1 MGITEPIVI
10 VIIIFVV
17 ITLMALRRR
26 ILFRMGLR
34 NLTRRKSQTAVVIL
48 GLLIGTAIISSS
60 LVIGDTLEYIFVDD
74 VIDKLDAI
82 DELVYDRPPRTGE
95 YPFFNIS
102 TFTVLKDSL
111 ESNNTPIDG
120 IAPLII
126 KQVGV
131 SYIEEDTVEGGVTL
145 MGFNASQEEGFGSFK
160 GLEDEVVDEG
170 LALNNTIINERLSE
184 KLNADTGGTIAV
196 RFGDNT
202 TYLTVEYIVEN
213 EGKGNWEKT
222 SCIFVSLET
231 AQTIFDNQSGKI
243 NAIKISNR
251 GGVVEGVDLSAEV
264 SEDARAVIA
273 EEGWSLEVDERK
285 KEGIEDAKEFSD
297 YVTEIFMVL
306 GMFSII
312 AGVILIINIFVML
325 AEERKSEM
333 GISRA
338 VGMKRGHLMQTYLF
352 EGLFY
357 AILAALLGTF
367 FGLIIGYVIIFSF
380 GIIFA
385 SVAEGISLTFHFELM
400 SIVLSFCLGL
410 IITFVTIAVASW
422 NVSKLNIVRAIR
434 KIPEPVSEK
443 ATKKTILSGTLLI
456 IIGAVLSFKAVEV
469 GTTLNVWIFAG
480 PGLII
485 LGSAFV
491 LYRVVS
497 ARTAF
502 TLAGI
507 AIITWVLFPR
517 GSAKGE
523 PADIQMFIVIGLLLV
538 LGGILVV
545 MFNSDYILKPF
556 LFTGRK
562 GKGKPVL
569 RIATSYP
576 MRKKFRTGMTL
587 AIFALVIFT
596 VTVISMMS
604 HLQSASITE
613 EMQRQTGGFDIVGMT
628 MNQTINLT
636 EEIEDAES
644 IDVDE
649 FEFYADVSIVDV
661 SVKTPRRSDP
671 FEYMLWGFDDDM
683 LAVNEYTFRQKADN
697 YSHNGEIRPIETD
710 RDVWNAIKANSSLAV
725 VDGSASMIHYD

>member
-251 GGVVEGVDLSAEV
+251 GGVVEGVDLWHCQV
-264 SEDARAVIA
+264 
-273 EEGWSLEVDERK
+273 
-285 KEGIEDAKEFSD
+285 
-297 YVTEIFMVL
+297 
-306 GMFSII
+306 
-312 AGVILIINIFVML
+312 
-325 AEERKSEM
+325 
-333 GISRA
+333 
-338 VGMKRGHLMQTYLF
+338 
-352 EGLFY
+352 
-357 AILAALLGTF
+357 
-367 FGLIIGYVIIFSF
+367 
-380 GIIFA
+380 
-385 SVAEGISLTFHFELM
+385 
-400 SIVLSFCLGL
+400 
-410 IITFVTIAVASW
+410 
-422 NVSKLNIVRAIR
+422 
-434 KIPEPVSEK
+434 
-443 ATKKTILSGTLLI
+443 
-456 IIGAVLSFKAVEV
+456 
-469 GTTLNVWIFAG
+469 
-480 PGLII
+480 
-485 LGSAFV
+485 
-491 LYRVVS
+491 
-497 ARTAF
+497 
-502 TLAGI
+502 
-507 AIITWVLFPR
+507 
-517 GSAKGE
+517 
-523 PADIQMFIVIGLLLV
+523 
-538 LGGILVV
+538 
-545 MFNSDYILKPF
+545 
-556 LFTGRK
+556 
-562 GKGKPVL
+562 
-569 RIATSYP
+569 
-576 MRKKFRTGMTL
+576 
-587 AIFALVIFT
+587 
-596 VTVISMMS
+596 
-604 HLQSASITE
+604 
-613 EMQRQTGGFDIVGMT
+613 
-628 MNQTINLT
+628 
-636 EEIEDAES
+636 
-644 IDVDE
+644 
-649 FEFYADVSIVDV
+649 
-661 SVKTPRRSDP
+661 
-671 FEYMLWGFDDDM
+671 
-683 LAVNEYTFRQKADN
+683 
-697 YSHNGEIRPIETD
+697 
-710 RDVWNAIKANSSLAV
+710 
-725 VDGSASMIHYD
+725 